1 MIVKLNS
8 FGLLGIKGNDA
19 VKFLQ
24 GQISC
29 DVSKITES
37 NSSLA
42 VHADPKGR
50 ILSLFRIFLK
60 DDTYLLQLP
69 KESLKFAKNALE
81 KYKVFYKS
89 TLEDVTDQYDCFGFI
104 DEPFTDTHALPDH
117 ENNCVT
123 AGNATLLFWS
133 GKHTRYEVIL
143 PVDTHEHSDSDD
155 EPWRL
160 CDIEYGYPQVYPKTT
175 EKLLPHYLNLNE
187 LDALSFTKGC
197 YTGQEI
203 IARMEHLGKLKKKMY
218 YLKGYASELPELG
231 SSLYHHEKRVGTIIN
246 AMLDKHEL
254 HLLAILPISKSEE
267 TFYLDETLKDL
278 LTVSELKY
286 RS

>member
-1 MIVKLNS
+1 MIVRLNS
-8 FGLLGIKGNDA
+8 FGLIGVKGDDA

-24 GQISC
+24 GQLSC

-37 NSSLA
+37 NSSLG

-50 ILSLFRIFLK
+50 ILSLFRLFLK
-60 DDTYLLQLP
+60 DDTYILQLP
-69 KESLKFAKNALE
+69 IQSLNAAKKALE

-104 DEPFTDTHALPDH
+104 DEPFVDTDTLPDH
-117 ENNCVT
+117 ENNCIT
-123 AGNATLLFWS
+123 AGNATILYWG
-133 GKHTRYEVIL
+133 GKQDRYEVIL

-155 EPWRL
+155 KPWRL
-160 CDIEYGYPQVYPKTT
+160 CDIEYGYPQVYPETF
-175 EKLLPHYLNLNE
+175 EKLLPHYLNLDK
-187 LDALSFTKGC
+187 LDALSFDKGC

-203 IARMEHLGKLKKKMY
+203 IARMEHLGKLKQKMY
-218 YLKGYASELPELG
+218 YLNGFATELPKLG
-231 SSLYHHEKRVGTIIN
+231 SSLYHHEKRVGTIVN
-246 AMLDKHEL
+246 AILDKGEL
-254 HLLAILPISKSEE
+254 HLLAILPIAKSEE

-278 LTVSELKY
+278 LTVHKLKY